1 MVKETTIKVRTDTR
15 DKLMIIKIKT
25 KAKNLDSVIT
35 KNLIELKRIKK
46 TSELNGGET
55 SA

>member
-25 KAKNLDSVIT
+25 KAKNLDQVIT
-35 KNLIELKRIKK
+35 RNLIELKRIK
-46 TSELNGGET
+46 TSELKGGET